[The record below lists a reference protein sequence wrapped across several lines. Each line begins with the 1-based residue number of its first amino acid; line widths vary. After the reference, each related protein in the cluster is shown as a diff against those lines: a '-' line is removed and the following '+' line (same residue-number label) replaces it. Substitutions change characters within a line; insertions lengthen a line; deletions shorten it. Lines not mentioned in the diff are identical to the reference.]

1 MPMAKSCAPVKERI
15 INSVDEL
22 LALTADTEKRWKFN
36 DDDIG
41 RAWFR
46 GASEETMAAGSS

>member
-1 MPMAKSCAPVKERI
+1 MAKSSAPVKERI